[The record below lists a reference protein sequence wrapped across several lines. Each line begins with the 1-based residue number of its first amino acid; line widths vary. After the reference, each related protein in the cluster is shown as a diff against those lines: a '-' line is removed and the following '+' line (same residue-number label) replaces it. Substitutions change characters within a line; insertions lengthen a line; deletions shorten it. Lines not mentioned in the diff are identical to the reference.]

1 MLLSSPPAAMCNPL
15 RIAALPRLVMPYAI
29 FLAKKLTTP
38 GMVTNANQHNHRLE
52 DTPNADPARTW
63 LNQEYVNQE
72 HRPYQQLANERLA
85 ELNLVPR
92 RRDAVLL
99 VELVL
104 TASADGFARGANG
117 LVPDMRDSLWVEDNL
132 KFVRKQFG
140 EENVV
145 GFMLHQD
152 EITPHLHVLVVPL
165 TPDGRLSCRDV
176 FSPAR
181 LHQLQTDYAQAMAPH
196 GLERG
201 IKYSTGNHE
210 DVRRYHGAQLMSK
223 EQLAEL
229 AKPLHPAPHQL
240 RAMPSWG
247 IPEQHVVKQQF
258 GLNAYL
264 FKLFDQFNGKIKELA
279 TVATAN
285 AHERERAR
293 VLEKR
298 LASSQN
304 LVVETRAELTT
315 TTSTLTAQVQQVQ
328 QELATRTA
336 ELAEQKERADK
347 YSAQSVRL
355 IMKHVQGQPLSEKT
369 TAWAQDKCQTDHR
382 NIERL
387 LAKQLLLPLQQVTEM
402 APAFLKY
409 SYVLEVTSPEKF
421 TLTHEKYGRRY
432 SSDDLQ
438 PNGRSFME
446 QFREGV
452 GKRRDQQAQASKL
465 DNGIEM

>member
-1 MLLSSPPAAMCNPL
+1 
-15 RIAALPRLVMPYAI
+15 MPYAI
-29 FLAKKLTTP
+29 FLVSKVTTP
-38 GMVTNANQHNHRLE
+38 GMATSVTQHNLRLE
-52 DTPNADPARTW
+52 ETPNADPARTW

-72 HRPYQQLANERLA
+72 HRPYLQLANERLA

-92 RRDAVLL
+92 RRDAVRL

-104 TASADGFARGANG
+104 TASADGFARGADG
-117 LVPDMRDSLWVEDNL
+117 LVPDMRDSPWVEDNL

-176 FSPAR
+176 FSPTR
-181 LHQLQTDYAQAMAPH
+181 LHQLQTDYAKAMAPH

-210 DVRRYHGAQLMSK
+210 DVRRYHGAQQMSK

-229 AKPLHPAPHQL
+229 AQPLVAVPYKLPVPHERMTTGQYREDAQSRL
-240 RAMPSWG
+240 NFTLSVLLDKANKK
-247 IPEQHVVKQQF
+247 IEQ
-258 GLNAYL
+258 
-264 FKLFDQFNGKIKELA
+264 LA

-315 TTSTLTAQVQQVQ
+315 KTSTLTAQMQQAQ
-328 QELATRTA
+328 QELSTRTA
-336 ELAEQKERADK
+336 ELAEQKAKADK
-347 YSAQSVRL
+347 GHLLHLRAVMEHL
-355 IMKHVQGQPLSEKT
+355 QGEPLSEKL
-369 TAWAQDKCQTDHR
+369 TAWGQGVRQTDQGR
-382 NIERL
+382 IERA
-387 LAKQLLLPLQQVTEM
+387 LAKQLLLPLEQVTDM
-402 APAFLKY
+402 APMFLRNHY
-409 SYVLEVTSPEKF
+409 QLEVVSPTKF
-421 TLTHEKYGRRY
+421 TLTHEKNGMRF
-432 SSDDLQ
+432 SSAELR
-438 PNGRSFME
+438 PNGRDFLE
-446 QFREGV
+446 QFREAV
-452 GKRRDQQAQASKL
+452 GKRQEPNRAGPSLPDG
-465 DNGIEM
+465 GIEM

>member
-1 MLLSSPPAAMCNPL
+1 
-15 RIAALPRLVMPYAI
+15 MPHAI
-29 FLAKKLTTP
+29 FLVSKVTTP
-38 GMVTNANQHNHRLE
+38 GMATSVTQHNFRLE
-52 DTPNADPARTW
+52 ETPNADPARTW

-72 HRPYQQLANERLA
+72 HRPYLQLANERLA

-92 RRDAVLL
+92 RRDAVRL

-104 TASADGFARGANG
+104 TASADGFARGADG
-117 LVPDMRDSLWVEDNL
+117 LVPDMRDSAWVKDNL
-132 KFVRKQFG
+132 TFVRERFG
-140 EENVV
+140 EKNVV

-176 FSPAR
+176 FSPAK
-181 LHQLQTDYAQAMAPH
+181 LHQLQTDYAEAMAPH
-196 GLERG
+196 GLARG
-201 IKYSTGNHE
+201 IKYSTGIHE

-229 AKPLHPAPHQL
+229 AKPLHPSPHQL
-240 RAMPSWG
+240 RTMPSWG

-258 GLNAYL
+258 GLNTYL
-264 FKLFDQFNGKIKELA
+264 FELFDKFNDKIKQLA

-304 LVVETRAELTT
+304 LVVSTRAELTT
-315 TTSTLTAQVQQVQ
+315 TTSTLTAQVQQLL

-336 ELAEQKERADK
+336 ELSEQKDRADK
-347 YSAQSVRL
+347 NNLQSIRL

-369 TAWAQDKCQTDHR
+369 TAWAHDKCQRDHR
-382 NIERL
+382 NIEGL
-387 LAKQLLLPLQQVTEM
+387 LAKQLLLPLQQV
-402 APAFLKY
+402 ADISPAFLKH
-409 SYVLEVTSPEKF
+409 SYVLEVTSPDKF

-432 SSDDLQ
+432 SSNDLR
-438 PNGRSFME
+438 PNGRDFME
-446 QFREGV
+446 QFREAV
-452 GKRRDQQAQASKL
+452 GKRRGRDQAGPSL
-465 DNGIEM
+465 PDGGIEM

>member
-1 MLLSSPPAAMCNPL
+1 
-15 RIAALPRLVMPYAI
+15 
-29 FLAKKLTTP
+29 
-38 GMVTNANQHNHRLE
+38 
-52 DTPNADPARTW
+52 
-63 LNQEYVNQE
+63 
-72 HRPYQQLANERLA
+72 
-85 ELNLVPR
+85 
-92 RRDAVLL
+92 
-99 VELVL
+99 
-104 TASADGFARGANG
+104 
-117 LVPDMRDSLWVEDNL
+117 
-132 KFVRKQFG
+132 
-140 EENVV
+140 
-145 GFMLHQD
+145 MLHQD

-196 GLERG
+196 GLTRG
-201 IKYSTGNHE
+201 IKYSTANHE

-223 EQLAEL
+223 EQLADL
-229 AKPLHPAPHQL
+229 AKPLQPAPHQL
-240 RAMPSWG
+240 HAMPSWG

-264 FKLFDQFNGKIKELA
+264 FDLFDKFNDKIKQLA

-298 LASSQN
+298 LVSSQN
-304 LVVETRAELTT
+304 LVVDTRAELASKTG
-315 TTSTLTAQVQQVQ
+315 TLTAQVQLPQ
-328 QELATRTA
+328 QELSTRTA

-347 YSAQSVRL
+347 FSLQSVRL

-369 TAWAQDKCQTDHR
+369 TAWAQDKCETDHR

-387 LAKQLLLPLQQVTEM
+387 LAKQLLLPLQQVMDM

-432 SSDDLQ
+432 SSDELR
-438 PNGRSFME
+438 PNGRDCME
-446 QFREGV
+446 QFREAV
-452 GKRRDQQAQASKL
+452 GKTRGQEQAGPAL
-465 DNGIEM
+465 PDGGVEM

>member
-1 MLLSSPPAAMCNPL
+1 MA
-15 RIAALPRLVMPYAI
+15 YAI
-29 FLAKKLTTP
+29 FLVKKLTTL
-38 GMVTNANQHNHRLE
+38 GMVTNAYQHNHRLE
-52 DTPNADPARTW
+52 GTPNADPARTG

-72 HRPYQQLANERLA
+72 HHLYQQLASERLA

-104 TASADGFARGANG
+104 TASAEGFARGADG
-117 LVPDMRDSLWVEDNL
+117 LVPDMRDSPWVEDNL

-140 EENVV
+140 EENMV
-145 GFMLHQD
+145 GVMLHQD

-181 LHQLQTDYAQAMAPH
+181 LHQLQTDYAEAMAPH

-210 DVRRYHGAQLMSK
+210 DVRRYHGAQQMSK
-223 EQLAEL
+223 ERLTEL
-229 AKPLHPAPHQL
+229 AQPVAIPLYKFPVAHERMTTGQYRQECQSSFNFYFAL
-240 RAMPSWG
+240 LLNKANEK
-247 IPEQHVVKQQF
+247 IEQ
-258 GLNAYL
+258 
-264 FKLFDQFNGKIKELA
+264 LA

-298 LASSQN
+298 LASSQD
-304 LVVETRAELTT
+304 LVVTTRAELGA
-315 TTSTLTAQVQQVQ
+315 TTSTLTAQVQQLQ
-328 QELATRTA
+328 QELSTRTV
-336 ELAEQKERADK
+336 EVAEQKERADK
-347 YSAQSVRL
+347 YSVQSVRL

-387 LAKQLLLPLQQVTEM
+387 LAKQLLLPLQQVTDM

-409 SYVLEVTSPEKF
+409 SYVLEVTSPDKF

-432 SSDDLQ
+432 SSNDLQ
-438 PNGRSFME
+438 PNGRDFME
-446 QFREGV
+446 QFRESAE
-452 GKRRDQQAQASKL
+452 KRRGRDQAGPAL
-465 DNGIEM
+465 PDGGIEM

>member
-1 MLLSSPPAAMCNPL
+1 
-15 RIAALPRLVMPYAI
+15 MPYAI
-29 FLAKKLTTP
+29 FLVSKVTTP
-38 GMVTNANQHNHRLE
+38 GMATSVTQHNFRLE
-52 DTPNADPARTW
+52 ETPNADPARTW

-72 HRPYQQLANERLA
+72 HRPYLQLANERLA
-85 ELNLVPR
+85 ELHLVPR
-92 RRDAVLL
+92 RRDAVRL

-104 TASADGFARGANG
+104 TASADGFTRGADG
-117 LVPDMRDSLWVEDNL
+117 LVPDMRDSPWVEDNL

-181 LHQLQTDYAQAMAPH
+181 LHQLQTDYAEAMAPH
-196 GLERG
+196 GLARG

-229 AKPLHPAPHQL
+229 AKPLHPTPHQL
-240 RAMPSWG
+240 NTMPSWG

-264 FKLFDQFNGKIKELA
+264 FDLFDKFNDKIKQLA

-304 LVVETRAELTT
+304 LVVDTRAELAGKTG
-315 TTSTLTAQVQQVQ
+315 TLTALVQQLQ
-328 QELATRTA
+328 QELSTRTA

-347 YSAQSVRL
+347 YSLQSVRL

-387 LAKQLLLPLQQVTEM
+387 LAKQLLLPLQQVTDM

-409 SYVLEVTSPEKF
+409 SYVLEVNSPEKF

-432 SSDDLQ
+432 SSDDLR
-438 PNGRSFME
+438 PNGRGFME
-446 QFREGV
+446 QFQEAVAKRKEREKG
-452 GKRRDQQAQASKL
+452 GPSL
-465 DNGIEM
+465 PSGGEIEV